1 MVIFSVFEEGW
12 NNGHN
17 RPFRMSAPE
26 ADIGLVPIDGNAQC
40 IVEGNDN
47 RIITRVENALENSIF
62 GEGH

>member
-1 MVIFSVFEEGW
+1 MVIFIEFEGW

-26 ADIGLVPIDGNAQC
+26 VDMGLVPIDGIAQC

-47 RIITRVENALENSIF
+47 RIITRVENALEISIF